1 MFLPAI
7 RHVFGE
13 ARYLLLA
20 VTTGLVTFVL
30 TAWLANLALVWQIVT
45 SEWVPVA
52 DKATILIT
60 LIGSIGTN
68 FTVLSAVSAILIAV
82 LFGMNIAVVA
92 YDIQTRRMRR
102 LGHGGITAGLGGLGS
117 GLFGIG
123 CAACGS
129 FILSPALTL
138 LGASTVIS
146 LLPLGGEEFGVLG
159 VGMLGLSLVMGVKR
173 IYQPDTCKI
182 HDTQNHADGYSLA
195 RTAWRKILS

>member
-1 MFLPAI
+1 MFLLAI
-7 RHVFGE
+7 RQVFGE
-13 ARYLLLA
+13 AKYLLLA
-20 VTTGLVTFVL
+20 ITTGLVTFVL

-68 FTVLSAVSAILIAV
+68 FTGLSAVCAILIAV
-82 LFGMNIAVVA
+82 LFGMNTAVVA
-92 YDIQTRRMRR
+92 YEIRTRRMRR

-146 LLPLGGEEFGVLG
+146 LLPLGGAEFGVLG
-159 VGMLGLSLVMGVKR
+159 VGMLGLSLVLGVKR

-182 HDTQNHADGYSLA
+182 HNSQNHADGNSLA

>member
-1 MFLPAI
+1 MFLLAI
-7 RHVFGE
+7 RQIFGE

-30 TAWLANLALVWQIVT
+30 TTWLANLALVWQIVT

-52 DKATILIT
+52 DKATILIA

-68 FTVLSAVSAILIAV
+68 FTVLSAVCAILIAV
-82 LFGMNIAVVA
+82 LFGMNITVIA

-102 LGHGGITAGLGGLGS
+102 LGHGGVTAGLGGLGS

-159 VGMLGLSLVMGVKR
+159 VGMLGLSLVLGVR
-173 IYQPDTCKI
+173 RTYQPDTCKSQ
-182 HDTQNHADGYSLA
+182 DSRNQGKGNNSA
-195 RTAWRKILS
+195 RTAWRRMFS